1 MKFEIETDDDKYDDI
16 SQCLKILY
24 STNVGTSALNRDFGL
39 DTNFLDMP
47 IQTAKNLMTAEIIK
61 KTIKYEPRANIQK
74 ILWEKDFNG
83 QLKAKVIIKCL

>member
-1 MKFEIETDDDKYDDI
+1 MKFEIETDNDKYDDI
-16 SQCLKILY
+16 LQCLEILY

-61 KTIKYEPRANIQK
+61 KTIKYEPRANVQK
-74 ILWEKDFNG
+74 ILWEKDFGG

>member
-1 MKFEIETDDDKYDDI
+1 MKFEIETDNDKYDDI
-16 SQCLKILY
+16 LQCLEILY

-47 IQTAKNLMTAEIIK
+47 IQTAKNLITAEIIK